1 MSNVN
6 QNQPKKS
13 YFNQTLEGVGYLN
26 RIEWLAPENGDPYL
40 VATINSVVGPESKTW
55 NTRFDCTVAS
65 TAREDLEF
73 ISAHVE
79 DGDAKIFVAFRAG
92 DLKLSTFVHKS
103 GKNAGQPGVA
113 ARVRLMSLGYCS
125 IDGIEIELPSQ
136 LAKRE
141 AEASKPVE
149 VPADA
154 NAPAP
159 MVMPPPFVHPSA
171 ALPPPPPP
179 PRLAQ
184 PVRQMAR
191 SAPQPSQRAQ
201 PVAKPGF
208 GARFVKAL
216 IR

>member
-13 YFNQTLEGVGYLN
+13 YFNQTLDGVGYIN
-26 RIEWLAPENGDPYL
+26 RIEWLTPENGDPYL

-73 ISAHVE
+73 ISVNVE
-79 DGDAKIFVAFRAG
+79 DGHANIFVAFRAG
-92 DLKLSTFVHKS
+92 DLKLSTFLHKS
-103 GKNAGQPGVA
+103 GKNTGQTGVA

-125 IDGIEIELPSQ
+125 IDGLEIELPSQ

-141 AEASKPVE
+141 AAASKPVE
-149 VPADA
+149 VPAEV

-159 MVMPPPFVHPSA
+159 MAMPPPFVAPVP
-171 ALPPPPPP
+171 ALPPPQPSSAVPI
-179 PRLAQ
+179 RLVKRA
-184 PVRQMAR
+184 
-191 SAPQPSQRAQ
+191 APQPSKRAL
-201 PVAKPGF
+201 PAKPGF
-208 GARFVKAL
+208 GARF
-216 IR
+216 

>member
-13 YFNQTLEGVGYLN
+13 YFNQTLDGVGYIN
-26 RIEWLAPENGDPYL
+26 RIEWLTPENGDPYL

-73 ISAHVE
+73 ISDNVKG
-79 DGDAKIFVAFRAG
+79 GDVNIFVAFRAG
-92 DLKLSTFVHKS
+92 DLKLSTFVHKT
-103 GKNAGQPGVA
+103 GKNAGQSGVA
-113 ARVRLMSLGYCS
+113 ARARLMSLGYCS
-125 IDGIEIELPSQ
+125 FDGLEIELPSQ

-141 AEASKPVE
+141 ADASKPME
-149 VPADA
+149 VPAEA

-171 ALPPPPPP
+171 ALPPPQ
-179 PRLAQ
+179 PRLAE
-184 PVRQMAR
+184 PVRPMVR
-191 SAPQPSQRAQ
+191 SAPQPSQRVQ
-201 PVAKPGF
+201 PPARPGF
-208 GARFVKAL
+208 GARFVKA
-216 IR
+216 